1 MMNDMLHDPEMDQ
14 LIDNLHDQ
22 AGGIFNQIVT
32 SNQEPPSTE
41 TIYKDLPIPNFEED
55 GYKELPIYVQN
66 LKELTGNEDDDLTRK
81 ELFLGKEF
89 QEMLTYMLEDTIFNL
104 VEEATFEEFDLTQA
118 PKIYIRKD

>member
-1 MMNDMLHDPEMDQ
+1 MFANVINEMMNDMLHDQEMDQ

-41 TIYKDLPIPNFEED
+41 MIYKDLPIPDFEEE
-55 GYKELPIYVQN
+55 GVREQPIYVQN

-81 ELFLGKEF
+81 ELFLDSNF
-89 QEMLTYMLEDTIFNL
+89 
-104 VEEATFEEFDLTQA
+104 
-118 PKIYIRKD
+118 

>member
-1 MMNDMLHDPEMDQ
+1 MFLRLKKRTKFRKEIQPIESRENENVFANVINEMMNDMLHDQEMDQ

-41 TIYKDLPIPNFEED
+41 MIYKDLPIPDFEEE
-55 GYKELPIYVQN
+55 GVREQPIYVQN

-81 ELFLGKEF
+81 ELFLDSNF
-89 QEMLTYMLEDTIFNL
+89 
-104 VEEATFEEFDLTQA
+104 
-118 PKIYIRKD
+118 